1 MHENRVKKYMS
12 LSISLL
18 TEADLTETAEVVKA
32 AYNVPYSRK
41 DSLQLYLA
49 LQSGGSFIAKN
60 NGSVV
65 GFGGA
70 LDYGPFAYIGL
81 MSVHPSMQ
89 KQGIGGLLLE
99 RLLSWLEAR
108 ACPTIL
114 LDANPAGAPLYT
126 RYAFI
131 EDDITVVMQQTQ
143 HIPPPQHLP
152 TEVSVLA
159 EKDFPALV
167 AFDAPSFGAERGAVL
182 AAYCDDNPGRVLVAR
197 DSSGSVAGYL
207 IVQPRV
213 LGPWVACTPEDAER
227 LLIHALAPYNNESQS
242 SVFVSAHNGA
252 AMQLLTRYGFSQ
264 QRDLS
269 HMYKGKPVERSRRT
283 AIFGQASLGLG

>member
-1 MHENRVKKYMS
+1 MS
-12 LSISLL
+12 LSISPL
-18 TEADLTETAEVVKA
+18 TNADLTETAEVVKA

-49 LQSGGSFIAKN
+49 LPSGGSFIAKN

-65 GFGGA
+65 GFGGV

-99 RLLSWLEAR
+99 RLLSWLAAR

-114 LDANPAGAPLYT
+114 LDASSAGAPLYT
-126 RYAFI
+126 RYAFT
-131 EDDITVVMQQTQ
+131 ENDITVVMQQTQ

-152 TEVSVLA
+152 TGVSVLA
-159 EKDFPALV
+159 EQDFSALV

-182 AAYCDDNPGRVLVAR
+182 ASYRAANPERVLIVR
-197 DSSGSVAGYL
+197 DLHGQITGYL
-207 IVQPRV
+207 IVQATV
-213 LGPWVACTPEDAER
+213 LGPWVARTSEDAER
-227 LLIHALAPYNNESQS
+227 LLIHALALYNNEGQS
-242 SVFVSAHNGA
+242 SVFVSANNSA
-252 AMQLLTRYGFSQ
+252 AIQLLTRYGFSQ

-283 AIFGQASLGLG
+283 AIFGQTSLGLG

>member
-1 MHENRVKKYMS
+1 MS
-12 LSISLL
+12 LSISPL
-18 TEADLTETAEVVKA
+18 TEADLGETDEVLKL

-49 LQSGGSFIAKN
+49 LQPGGSFIARQN
-60 NGSVV
+60 DTVV
-65 GFGGA
+65 GFGGV

-81 MSVHPSMQ
+81 MAVHPSMQ

-99 RLLSWLEAR
+99 RLLSWLDGR
-108 ACPTIL
+108 TCSTIL
-114 LDANPAGAPLYT
+114 LDASPAGAPLYT
-126 RYAFI
+126 RYAFT

-143 HIPPPQHLP
+143 HIPLSQHLP
-152 TEVSVLA
+152 TDVSVLA
-159 EKDFPALV
+159 EEDFPALV
-167 AFDAPSFGAERGAVL
+167 AFDAPYFGAERGAVL
-182 AAYCDDNPGRVLVAR
+182 AAYRDDNPGRVLVAR
-197 DSSGSVAGYL
+197 DSSGSIAGYL

-213 LGPWVACTPEDAER
+213 LGPWVAHTPEDAER
-227 LLIHALAPYNNESQS
+227 LLIHALALYNNQSQA

-252 AMQLLTRYGFSQ
+252 ALQLLARYGFSQ

-283 AIFGQASLGLG
+283 AIFGQASLGFG

>member
-12 LSISLL
+12 LSISPL
-18 TEADLTETAEVVKA
+18 TEADLVETAEVVKL

-49 LQSGGSFIAKN
+49 LQPGGSFIAKN

-99 RLLSWLEAR
+99 RLLSWLDAR

-114 LDANPAGAPLYT
+114 LDASPAGAPLYT
-126 RYAFI
+126 RYAFT
-131 EDDITVVMQQTQ
+131 ENDITVVMQQVQ
-143 HIPPPQHLP
+143 QVPLPQHLP
-152 TEVSVLA
+152 TGVSVLA
-159 EKDFPALV
+159 EQDFPALA
-167 AFDAPSFGAERGAVL
+167 AFDTPYFGADRRAVL
-182 AAYCDDNPGRVLVAR
+182 AAYRDDDPGRVLVAR
-197 DSSGSVAGYL
+197 DSRGSVAGYL
-207 IVQPRV
+207 IVQPSV
-213 LGPWVACTPEDAER
+213 LGPWVASTPEAAER
-227 LLIHALAPYNNESQS
+227 LLIHALALYTNESQS
-242 SVFVSAHNGA
+242 SVFVSANNSA
-252 AMQLLTRYGFSQ
+252 AIQLLTRYGFSQ

-283 AIFGQASLGLG
+283 AIFGQTSLGLG

>member
-1 MHENRVKKYMS
+1 MICWHFPSLAPTWSPMNTANQPWLPPYAFCLAKYKPRGTCPSACPACMHENRVKIIAITLQNSKEQILILMS
-12 LSISLL
+12 LSISPL
-18 TEADLTETAEVVKA
+18 TEADLVETDEVLKL

-65 GFGGA
+65 GFGGV

-114 LDANPAGAPLYT
+114 LDASTAGAPLYT

-131 EDDITVVMQQTQ
+131 EADITVVMLQKQRLPPTQ
-143 HIPPPQHLP
+143 HLSAG
-152 TEVSVLA
+152 VSV
-159 EKDFPALV
+159 
-167 AFDAPSFGAERGAVL
+167 
-182 AAYCDDNPGRVLVAR
+182 
-197 DSSGSVAGYL
+197 
-207 IVQPRV
+207 
-213 LGPWVACTPEDAER
+213 
-227 LLIHALAPYNNESQS
+227 
-242 SVFVSAHNGA
+242 
-252 AMQLLTRYGFSQ
+252 
-264 QRDLS
+264 
-269 HMYKGKPVERSRRT
+269 
-283 AIFGQASLGLG
+283 

>member
-1 MHENRVKKYMS
+1 MS
-12 LSISLL
+12 LSISPL
-18 TEADLTETAEVVKA
+18 TEADLVETAEVVKA

-99 RLLSWLEAR
+99 RLLSWLETR

-114 LDANPAGAPLYT
+114 LDASPAGALLYT

-143 HIPPPQHLP
+143 RIPPPHHLP
-152 TEVSVLA
+152 AGVSVLA
-159 EKDFPALV
+159 EEDFHALV
-167 AFDAPSFGAERGAVL
+167 AFDAPYFGVERGAVL
-182 AAYCDDNPGRVLVAR
+182 AAYRDDNPERVLIAR
-197 DSSGSVAGYL
+197 DLYGQITGYL
-207 IVQPRV
+207 IVQPMV
-213 LGPWVACTPEDAER
+213 LGPWVARTPEDAER
-227 LLIHALAPYNNESQS
+227 LLIHALALYNNESQS
-242 SVFVSAHNGA
+242 SVFVSAHNSA